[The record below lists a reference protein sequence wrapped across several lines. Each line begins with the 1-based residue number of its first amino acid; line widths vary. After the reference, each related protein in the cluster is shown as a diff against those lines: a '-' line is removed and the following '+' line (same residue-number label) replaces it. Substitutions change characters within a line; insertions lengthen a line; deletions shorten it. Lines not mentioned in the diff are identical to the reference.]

1 MTVIKKKA
9 SKAEPGVRCHCDVC
23 AVDVTATVRI
33 RCAHPACTEYDLC
46 VPCFTSG
53 AQSGNHNC
61 STHSYHVIEQH
72 SVPIFDPDWGADEE
86 LLLLEGAEIY
96 GLGSWADIADHIGG
110 GRDKDEVKQHY
121 IDTYINSS
129 KFPLP
134 ELCDPNDTG
143 GLDKIPKEEFQ
154 AKKKRRIDA
163 KKAALNASP
172 LPPKQKPT
180 TSGPSCHEVQGYM
193 PGRLEFETEFDNDGE
208 HAVAAMYFEP
218 GDGINPV
225 TGQLEPEVELK
236 LIVMDIY
243 NSKLTQRALR
253 KRVLFEHGLLEYRKN
268 QAIDKK
274 RTKEE
279 RDLLNKSKPFARLMN
294 KRDYEEFSEGLVRE
308 HTLRQAVSQLQ
319 EWRKNGIITFE
330 GGANYELE
338 KAQRSIALKNA
349 LGNMDRLSHRYSKA
363 TPPVEAP
370 PPLGPLLTAA
380 PDPSNP
386 LSVLSG
392 KNPGSSLSPTPGASA
407 SPSAS
412 SPAVQKKGPVSMVV
426 GGPWQPLPL
435 TAENTSDFHLLSPA
449 EQQLCI
455 NLRIKPKP
463 YLTIKEQ
470 LIKEALKQG
479 GVLKKR
485 ATRELCSIDVN
496 KVSRIHDFFVHSGWI
511 ARA

>member
-9 SKAEPGVRCHCDVC
+9 SNTARAEPGVRYHCDVC

-33 RCAHPACTEYDLC
+33 RCAHPACTEYDFC

-53 AQSGNHNC
+53 AQSGNHNF
-61 STHSYHVIEQH
+61 IEQR
-72 SVPIFDPDWGADEE
+72 SVPIFDPDWGVDEE

-96 GLGSWADIADHIGG
+96 GPGSWADIADHIGG
-110 GRDKDEVKQHY
+110 GRDKEEFKQHY
-121 IDTYINSS
+121 IDAYINSS

-134 ELCDPNDTG
+134 ELCDLNDTG

-154 AKKKRRIDA
+154 ARKKRRIEA
-163 KKAALNASP
+163 KKAALIASP

-180 TSGPSCHEVQGYM
+180 TSGPSCHEILGYM

-218 GDGINPV
+218 GGGVNPV

-236 LIVMDIY
+236 LTVMDIY
-243 NSKLTQRALR
+243 DSKLTQRASW
-253 KRVLFEHGLLEYRKN
+253 KHVFFEHGLLE
-268 QAIDKK
+268 
-274 RTKEE
+274 
-279 RDLLNKSKPFARLMN
+279 LMN
-294 KRDYEEFSEGLVRE
+294 KSNYEEFSEGLLRE
-308 HTLRQAVSQLQ
+308 LTFRQAVSQLQ
-319 EWRKNGIITFE
+319 EWRKNGILTFE
-330 GGANYELE
+330 RGANYELE
-338 KAQRSIALKNA
+338 KVQR
-349 LGNMDRLSHRYSKA
+349 
-363 TPPVEAP
+363 
-370 PPLGPLLTAA
+370 
-380 PDPSNP
+380 
-386 LSVLSG
+386 
-392 KNPGSSLSPTPGASA
+392 NPGSSLSPAPTTNPFGTSA

-412 SPAVQKKGPVSMVV
+412 SPAVQKKRPVS
-426 GGPWQPLPL
+426 GRWRPWQPLPL
-435 TAENTSDFHLLSPA
+435 TAENVHLLSPA

-485 ATRELCSIDVN
+485 AARELCYRYRLTWRYIDVN
-496 KVSRIHDFFVHSGWI
+496 KVSRIHDFFIHSGWI
-511 ARA
+511 VMLE